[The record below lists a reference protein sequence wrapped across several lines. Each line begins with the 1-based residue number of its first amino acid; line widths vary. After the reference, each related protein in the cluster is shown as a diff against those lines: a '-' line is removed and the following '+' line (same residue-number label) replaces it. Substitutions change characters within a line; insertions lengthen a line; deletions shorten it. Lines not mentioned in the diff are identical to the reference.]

1 LNIDV
6 DHQVRLATF
15 NWLSDQ
21 AALHGDVL
29 PRKILEDGFD
39 FEGQTIH
46 LVGPQGIFK
55 PRILEIPLTITTTPG
70 GPYEDSFSP
79 DEYLLYRYRGTDPS
93 HPDNVGLRRA
103 LTENK
108 PLVYFHGVVPGKYL
122 AIWPVFII
130 ADQPDNLAFKV
141 AVDDMSQLISS
152 GAQVSEPNEGRRA
165 YITSTVLT
173 RLHQRSFRGRVLEAY
188 SSQCALCRLRHL
200 ELLDAAHIIP
210 DSEPTGTASVNNGI
224 ALCKL
229 HHAAFDRFI
238 IGITPDYI
246 IEVRQDILDE
256 EDGPMLQHGLKDLN
270 QSKIILPKNQASW
283 PNQDALDERYQRF
296 KAV

>member
-1 LNIDV
+1 MDIDQ
-6 DHQVRLATF
+6 QVRLATF
-15 NWLSDQ
+15 DWLSDQ
-21 AALHGDVL
+21 VALHGDVL

-39 FEGQTIH
+39 IEGQTIH

-79 DEYLLYRYRGTDPS
+79 DEYLLYRYRGTDPN

-122 AIWPVFII
+122 AVWPVFII

-165 YITSTVLT
+165 YITATVLT
-173 RLHQRSFRGRVLEAY
+173 RLHQRSFRERVLEAY

-256 EDGPMLQHGLKDLN
+256 EDGPMLQHGLKDLH

-283 PNQDALDERYQRF
+283 PNRNALDDRYQRF
-296 KAV
+296 RAA